1 MIRMSPHGRS
11 ARGRA
16 ADTAAR
22 PPTRTKSSISVVTN
36 KTFKTSVLVPAA
48 MLLMQ
53 EWVQLPYPS
62 QRALRVVVPKRT
74 TFLSPLRNLGSR
86 PPTKNQ
92 WPRRPKEFHAM
103 TVAGNDQRNLTGSFT
118 GLRVLDFSTTI
129 AGPHCTRMLADMGA
143 EVIKIE
149 TEEGETMRTRPPVRN
164 NSSTVFGQLNVGKN
178 SLVLDLKS
186 PKGLEAVRRL
196 VAAADVLVE
205 NFRPGVMRRLKL
217 DHAALHE
224 VNPKL
229 VYCSISGYGQTGPSS
244 ELPAY
249 APVIHAAS
257 GYEMAHLAYQPG
269 RSRPDYCGIYHA
281 DVLTGVYAFGAISAA
296 LYQRTATRLGQ
307 HIDVSMLESML
318 SLTLNETQWSQFEVK
333 PTQRPMFGPIET
345 ADGYV
350 MVAIASEKTFQSLM
364 KVIGHPEWVSDPRFA
379 LYADR
384 RENWGSLMQG
394 VEAWSR
400 AVTTEQCLVA
410 LNEHGVPSS
419 AYRTVAEALRDPQ
432 LAHRGAL
439 ATVEDGGGSFKVMNL
454 PFRMSGA
461 RVCAAK
467 RVSTL
472 GEHTRAYLKETGLS
486 EDEIAAFA
494 GKPPVAARG

>member
-1 MIRMSPHGRS
+1 MTVTGEDQGNP
-11 ARGRA
+11 
-16 ADTAAR
+16 
-22 PPTRTKSSISVVTN
+22 TKS
-36 KTFKTSVLVPAA
+36 F
-48 MLLMQ
+48 Q
-53 EWVQLPYPS
+53 
-62 QRALRVVVPKRT
+62 
-74 TFLSPLRNLGSR
+74 
-86 PPTKNQ
+86 
-92 WPRRPKEFHAM
+92 
-103 TVAGNDQRNLTGSFT
+103 

-129 AGPHCTRMLADMGA
+129 AGPHCSRMLADMGA

-149 TEEGETMRTRPPVRN
+149 TEDGETMRTRPPVRN
-164 NSSTVFGQLNVGKN
+164 SCSTAFGQLNVGKN

-196 VAAADVLVE
+196 VATADVLVE
-205 NFRPGVMRRLKL
+205 NFRPGVMWRLKL
-217 DHAALHE
+217 DHASLREA
-224 VNPKL
+224 NPKL
-229 VYCSISGYGQTGPSS
+229 IYCSISGYGQTGPSA

-296 LYQRTATRLGQ
+296 LYQRHASQEGQ

-318 SLTLNETQWSQFEVK
+318 SLTLNELQWSQFEVK
-333 PTQRPMFGPIET
+333 QTSRPLFGPLAT
-345 ADGYV
+345 TDGYV
-350 MVAIASEKTFQSLM
+350 MMAIASEKTFQSLM
-364 KVIGHPEWVSDPRFA
+364 QVIGHPQWVSDPRFA
-379 LYADR
+379 KYSDR
-384 RENWGSLMQG
+384 RENWGSLMEG

-400 AVTTEQCLVA
+400 TVTTAQCLAA
-410 LNEHGVPSS
+410 LNTHGVPLS

-432 LAHRGAL
+432 IVHRGAL
-439 ATVEDGGGSFKVMNL
+439 AEVEDDGGTFKVLNL

-461 RVCAAK
+461 KVSAAP
-467 RVSTL
+467 RMSTL

-494 GKPPVAARG
+494 GKAQVAAGG